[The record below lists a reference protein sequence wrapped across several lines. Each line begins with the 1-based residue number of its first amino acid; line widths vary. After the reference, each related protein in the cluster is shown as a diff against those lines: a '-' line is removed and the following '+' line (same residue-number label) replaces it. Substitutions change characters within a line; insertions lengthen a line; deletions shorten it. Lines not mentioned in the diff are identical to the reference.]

1 MFSEL
6 NGIWTRATGNEVF
19 FNNDHDKMKTKQ
31 PKKKKDRM
39 IIQKKKNKTE
49 KPGGFVH
56 VG

>member
-6 NGIWTRATGNEVF
+6 NGIWTRAIGNEVF

-31 PKKKKDRM
+31 PKKKDRM
-39 IIQKKKNKTE
+39 IIQKKNKTE